1 MKYRLVSCASDLEAS
16 LSHVLVYKLDPRN
29 GKPGVPL
36 GQSKNIGD
44 SVLFRVRKQGRGEI
58 RGQGRKE

>member
-16 LSHVLVYKLDPRN
+16 LSHVLVHKLDPKN
-29 GKPGVPL
+29 GKPG
-36 GQSKNIGD
+36 GQSKNTGD
-44 SVLFRVRKQGRGEI
+44 SVSFRVRKQGRGEI